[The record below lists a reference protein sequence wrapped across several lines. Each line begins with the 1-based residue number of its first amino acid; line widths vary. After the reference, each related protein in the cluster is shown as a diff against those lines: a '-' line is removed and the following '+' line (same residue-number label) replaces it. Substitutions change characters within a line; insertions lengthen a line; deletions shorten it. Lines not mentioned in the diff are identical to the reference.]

1 MRIERLGTG
10 DDAKVA
16 QAGALFDGPAR
27 ADATRRFL
35 GDRGH
40 HLLIAYVGDTPVGFV
55 TGVEM
60 THPDKGSEM
69 FLYELGVA
77 EAHRRQGIG
86 KALVAA
92 LARLAREAGC
102 YGMWALTDQDNR
114 AALAT
119 YRAAGAAREPDT
131 VLLGWEFPRRPTS
144 QPAGGGA

>member
-16 QAGALFDGPAR
+16 QASALFDGPAR

-35 GDRGH
+35 AGRGH
-40 HLLIAYVGDTPVGFV
+40 HLLIAYVGDAPVGFV
-55 TGVEM
+55 TGVEL
-60 THPDKGSEM
+60 THPDKGTEM

-77 EAHRRQGIG
+77 EAHRRRGIG

-92 LARLAREAGC
+92 LVRLAREAGC
-102 YGMWALTDQDNR
+102 YGMWVLTDQDNH

-119 YRAAGAAREPDT
+119 YQAAGAAREPHT
-131 VLLGWEFPRRPTS
+131 VMLGWEFPSSQRP
-144 QPAGGGA
+144 